1 MRIPTSSTIQNPTKE
16 EKLKNL
22 LYNLVK
28 NINIPNKNKDRE
40 ISKKIFDTLNQGYVE
55 SLRQTNS
62 DLASAYE
69 QHPTNYGLKF
79 LKFF

>member
-1 MRIPTSSTIQNPTKE
+1 M
-16 EKLKNL
+16 

-28 NINIPNKNKDRE
+28 NINIPNKNKERE
-40 ISKKIFDTLNQGYVE
+40 MSKKIFDTLNQPGYVE
-55 SLRQTNS
+55 SLRQTYP

-79 LKFF
+79 LKSFI